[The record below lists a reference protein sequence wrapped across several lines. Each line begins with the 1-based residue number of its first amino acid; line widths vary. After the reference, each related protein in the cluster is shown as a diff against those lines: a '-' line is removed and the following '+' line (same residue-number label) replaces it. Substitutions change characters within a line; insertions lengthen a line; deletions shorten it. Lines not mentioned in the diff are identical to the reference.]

1 MSDIA
6 VEVDHVW
13 KKFHKGEFHDSL
25 RDFVP
30 ALAKRIMG
38 RGPKRTELEED
49 DFWALKDVSFQVK
62 QGEVL
67 GIIGPN
73 GAGKSTML
81 KVLSRILKPN
91 RGRVQVNG
99 RLRAL
104 IEIAAGFHP
113 DLTGRENVY
122 LNGTILGMKKREI
135 DKKFDEIVDFSG
147 IEEFL
152 DTPVK
157 RYSSGMY
164 ARLGFAVAAHLDPEI
179 LIVDE
184 VLAVGDFQFQKK
196 CLGKMQSVAGEGRT
210 VLFVSHNMGAVQTLC
225 SRGMLLDQGAATFVG
240 PVDETVS
247 EYLAR
252 WKVNSNLLADR
263 REEDPSKTAWLTG
276 VAFRSPDG
284 EALERIHSGEPL
296 DIHLSYKARRAGL
309 RLDVGIGIYDPL
321 GIKILHLGTQYAK
334 IDNKTMPAAGAIV
347 CHIPKLPLPEGEY
360 RINLSLHCQGHRA
373 DHVVG
378 AAVMNVVAGDFYGS
392 GRSPQASETKFF
404 LEHNWKYD
412 TELSP
417 E

>member
-25 RDFVP
+25 RDFLP

-62 QGEVL
+62 KGEVL

-91 RGRVQVNG
+91 RGRIQVNG

-122 LNGTILGMKKREI
+122 LNGTIMGMKKREI

-184 VLAVGDFQFQKK
+184 VLAVGDYQFQKK
-196 CLGKMQSVAGEGRT
+196 CLGKMQDVASEGRT
-210 VLFVSHNMGAVQTLC
+210 VLFVSHGMEAVRKLC
-225 SRGMLLDQGAATFVG
+225 PRCVLLDCGNVVLIGETDEVIGTYLKSEQSAQAIFQVPPPTDNSIPGFAKRVTVEDAHAASSTAICVGRPWQIRVAFTIRQHTEHFVVG
-240 PVDETVS
+240 VGLRGNYTTPLWTVWS
-247 EYLAR
+247 EPREIEPGNYEA
-252 WKVNSNLLADR
+252 VFHNDSILLA
-263 REEDPSKTAWLTG
+263 
-276 VAFRSPDG
+276 
-284 EALERIHSGEPL
+284 SGTY
-296 DIHLSYKARRAGL
+296 SF
-309 RLDVGIGIYDPL
+309 
-321 GIKILHLGTQYAK
+321 
-334 IDNKTMPAAGAIV
+334 
-347 CHIPKLPLPEGEY
+347 
-360 RINLSLHCQGHRA
+360 
-373 DHVVG
+373 VVG
-378 AAVMNVVAGDFYGS
+378 LSSHERTFHYVDNAGVLQIVDISDGCDRVRIKGCGFILNSMNVS
-392 GRSPQASETKFF
+392 ITNCSCCM
-404 LEHNWKYD
+404 
-412 TELSP
+412 
-417 E
+417 